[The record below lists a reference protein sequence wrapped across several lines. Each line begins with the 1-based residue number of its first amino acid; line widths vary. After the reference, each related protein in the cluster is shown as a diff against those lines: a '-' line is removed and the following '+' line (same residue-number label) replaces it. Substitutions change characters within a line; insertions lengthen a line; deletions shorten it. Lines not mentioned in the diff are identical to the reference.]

1 MSKLGSITDQDTV
14 QTRTQYTTGY
24 KTMNECKT
32 CKHYKA
38 VHATN
43 PRGDCT
49 LYPTWLDVPAAHY
62 CGQWAASTVQ
72 EEQTPLD
79 IDWSK
84 VPEGYDWAAQDSNG
98 DIYAWP
104 TKPVRTEAE
113 GGYWRW
119 RGEKGT
125 QYYVGSTT
133 WREADINR
141 SLTKRPN

>member
-1 MSKLGSITDQDTV
+1 MSK
-14 QTRTQYTTGY
+14 
-24 KTMNECKT
+24 NECTT
-32 CKHYKA
+32 CKHYKP
-38 VHATN
+38 VHAKN

-62 CGQWAASTVQ
+62 CGQWTTGNKDKPTA
-72 EEQTPLD
+72 LD

-84 VPEGYDWAAQDSNG
+84 VPEGFDWAAQDSNG
-98 DIYAWP
+98 DIYAWS

-125 QYYVGSTT
+125 QFYVCSTT
-133 WREADINR
+133 WRADINR
-141 SLTKRPN
+141 SLASRPDTN

>member
-1 MSKLGSITDQDTV
+1 MSK
-14 QTRTQYTTGY
+14 
-24 KTMNECKT
+24 NECKT
-32 CKHYKA
+32 CKNYVQAWIDVSGEH
-38 VHATN
+38 
-43 PRGDCT
+43 GDCT

-62 CGQWAASTVQ
+62 CGQWRAANSTSD
-72 EEQTPLD
+72 EIPALD

-84 VPEGYDWAAQDSNG
+84 VPEAYDWVAQDSNG
-98 DIYAWP
+98 DIYAWS

-125 QYYVGSTT
+125 QFYVCSTT

-141 SLTKRPN
+141 SLASRPDTK

>member
-1 MSKLGSITDQDTV
+1 MSK
-14 QTRTQYTTGY
+14 
-24 KTMNECKT
+24 NECKT
-32 CKHYKA
+32 CKNYVQAWIDVSGEH
-38 VHATN
+38 
-43 PRGDCT
+43 GDCT

-62 CGQWAASTVQ
+62 CGQWAAGETVK
-72 EEQTPLD
+72 EEAPVLD

-84 VPEGYDWAAQDSNG
+84 VPEGFDWAAQDSNG
-98 DIYAWP
+98 DIYAWS

-141 SLTKRPN
+141 SLTKRPDTN